1 VTRREITEPEV
12 IGNAQILLGYVTG
25 SLRLGG
31 DGSYDV
37 VEVDADGGNIT
48 LQNTTTGSTF
58 MLTVVQIGGVE

>member
-1 VTRREITEPEV
+1 MTRREITEPEV
-12 IGNAQILLGYVTG
+12 TGNAQILLGYVTG

-37 VEVDADGGNIT
+37 VEVDAGGGNVT

-58 MLTVVQIGGVE
+58 MLAVVQIGGVE